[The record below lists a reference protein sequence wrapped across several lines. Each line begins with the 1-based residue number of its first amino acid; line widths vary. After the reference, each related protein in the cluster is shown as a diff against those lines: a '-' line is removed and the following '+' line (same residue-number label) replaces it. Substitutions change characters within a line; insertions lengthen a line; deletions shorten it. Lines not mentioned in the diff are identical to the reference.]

1 MGVAVIPAIQWGA
14 TILAAGAAV
23 QQGIETKKY
32 NDYLADQA
40 EADKRT
46 AQSAAEVEAMRI
58 RKQREKVRSD
68 AIAELASSG
77 MDVNS
82 DTALKIDQQI
92 VRDSEEDAFLTLA
105 GGVDRSN
112 RLAAE
117 ADGYRIAG
125 KQARTAGFVRA
136 GTSLLSTAAN
146 NGRGW
151 KRPAAAGGA

>member
-58 RKQREKVRSD
+58 RKQRDKVRAD

-77 MDVNS
+77 VDVNS
-82 DTALKIDQQI
+82 DTALRIDQQI
-92 VRDSEEDAFLTLA
+92 VRDSEEDAYLSLA
-105 GGVDRSN
+105 GGVDRAK
-112 RLAAE
+112 RLDAE
-117 ADGYRIAG
+117 AQGYRISG
-125 KQARTAGFVRA
+125 KQARNAGFVNA
-136 GTSLLSTAAN
+136 GASLLKGASN

-151 KRPAAAGGA
+151 KKPSTAGGN